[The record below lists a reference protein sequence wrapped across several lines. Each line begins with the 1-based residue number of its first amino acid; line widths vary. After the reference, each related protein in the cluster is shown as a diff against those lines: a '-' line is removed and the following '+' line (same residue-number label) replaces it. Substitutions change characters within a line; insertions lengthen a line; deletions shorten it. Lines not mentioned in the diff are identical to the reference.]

1 MMVSVPDQFI
11 AAVRIGA
18 MAAGVF
24 LYLLLMGWGLTRI
37 LLRRRILSYQ
47 LWLAPWFGLMLAVL
61 PMLWLSRFGVSV
73 GGALY
78 PVTMLGLL
86 FAGVCILTRVAL
98 FAPLVRLDRWL
109 AAGALA
115 TLGLAL
121 YPMLFIADAPTTISL
136 GNNDP
141 ALYAAAADFLEL
153 RSAAALPP
161 PDTLHP
167 GTLLVA
173 GLLSPGHRPGT
184 FLVLSLFDCLFHAPT
199 YRVFSVLLAVLLALT
214 TPLIAVFTH
223 LVTGKRACAMIALAL
238 SAANVNFLYC
248 YYHGFAAQILV
259 QGCVVASFI
268 LVLIDELGRPALS
281 YSIAIGLAIVAMIAL
296 VPEGAAFF
304 LIPYLLYAASQ
315 FLFRTRSTREL
326 VMRYAP
332 MAAAALIAGLFP
344 LWEGALWVR
353 RISTVQAGWNLPRWA
368 LPIDMAGL
376 MSVPAASRR
385 SALIAAVVSIPLA
398 GVMALGLA
406 RCHNRLL
413 MAALAAFNIAVL
425 FYFGA
430 IRHYSYAYYKASV
443 MGGFIFIAAL
453 AAGVPAQLHRH
464 LAAICATLAILSFI
478 ACRPTIGDMRQYALV
493 VTQDLSGLSKI
504 PPSVTRGEII
514 SVDRLRLWD
523 RLWAINFM
531 PDAALAVADPI
542 LPASAEPTAS
552 LALVKRSGRDSQAST
567 SDVLWANG
575 SNRLIR
581 IKPR

>member
-1 MMVSVPDQFI
+1 
-11 AAVRIGA
+11 
-18 MAAGVF
+18 MAAGVL
-24 LYLLLMGWGLTRI
+24 LYLLLMGWGLTRM
-37 LLRRRILSYQ
+37 LLGRRVLSCQ
-47 LWLAPWFGLMLAVL
+47 LWLAPWFGLMLAVI
-61 PMLWLSRFGVSV
+61 PMVWLNRYGVS
-73 GGALY
+73 AQRSLY

-86 FAGVCILTRVAL
+86 FAGLCILKRVPV
-98 FAPLVRLDRWL
+98 FAPLVRLDGWL

-121 YPMLFIADAPTTISL
+121 YPMLFISDAPTTISL

-141 ALYAAAADFLEL
+141 ALYAAAADFLKSH
-153 RSAAALPP
+153 SAAALPP

-173 GLLSPGHRPGT
+173 GWLSPGHRPGT

-199 YRVFSVLLAVLLALT
+199 WRVFSVLLAVFLALT

-223 LVTGKRACAMIALAL
+223 LVTGKRSCAMIALAL

-259 QGCVVASFI
+259 QGCIIATFI
-268 LVLIDELGRPALS
+268 LVLIDERGRPPLS
-281 YSIAIGLAIVAMIAL
+281 HSIAIGLAIVAMIAL

-304 LIPYLLYAASQ
+304 LIPYLLYATSQ
-315 FLFRTRSTREL
+315 FLFRTRPTREL

-332 MAAAALIAGLFP
+332 MAAAAVIAGLLP

-385 SALIAAVVSIPLA
+385 CALIAAIVSIPLA

-406 RCHNRLL
+406 RCRNRLL
-413 MAALAAFNIAVL
+413 IAALAAFNIAVL

-453 AAGVPAQLHRH
+453 AGGVPVQLRRH
-464 LAAICATLAILSFI
+464 LAAACAALAILSFI
-478 ACRPTIGDMRQYALV
+478 ACRPTIGDMRRYAAGGNGRSV
-493 VTQDLSGLSKI
+493 RVEQDPAAGHA
-504 PPSVTRGEII
+504 R
-514 SVDRLRLWD
+514 
-523 RLWAINFM
+523 
-531 PDAALAVADPI
+531 PDHFAR
-542 LPASAEPTAS
+542 SAAS
-552 LALVKRSGRDSQAST
+552 LGSALGDQLHA
-567 SDVLWANG
+567 
-575 SNRLIR
+575 
-581 IKPR
+581 